1 MEKKLKEEDI
11 LNIIGNKSELFLNEY
26 NWDSIKDENH
36 YFFKIR
42 LNTNSTILFSCS
54 TSESTK
60 QKFFFENNYSLKDLH
75 YFERFKKIE
84 NINDIYIYLLTII
97 QEKNYEYEEIEEK
110 EEKKLKLIIKPYTTS
125 EKSFEFLLSKKLNDC
140 RKCEICDR
148 IHSGINYLRFMRDN
162 NLSHNIMNSNNNLYY
177 HINCN
182 YNNINNTTNSG
193 NNIISKILDEIN
205 LLKKENSMK
214 NEQIKN
220 LQKDLYEQNARF
232 SKENSYLK
240 EQLSLISKEKPKEEI
255 KPKEE
260 KEEKQPK
267 NEKEET
273 KSEEEK
279 EEKQPQKEMPDIASP
294 FVKDISETKIKSK
307 TSRPIKLM
315 LKTFKASN
323 KIFNKDP
330 NELKF
335 HSQIVNNLSSKGVN
349 DIFEVYT
356 SNVDNQDYLVS
367 KNGTN
372 NFLDIINLNNN
383 QIVTSLKGHTNTI
396 TMVRYFINYKG
407 KNEYLISAD
416 TNKNVIV
423 WDITNNFKLLHFIQ
437 TEYINHNIYSC
448 YIFFDNWDN
457 NYIFTSCGL
466 NRYEKNEASYTRM
479 YSLKDGKF
487 EKDIIDSNENNT
499 YYLLIWYHEG
509 YKINY
514 LIECCEEKIIIT
526 DFVKNDLYA
535 NLMPQGFKVLKYY
548 SGFIYNYEKKNGR
561 DFLCCSTSN
570 GCVAIWDLLNINLI
584 YFGKISKFELYNI
597 IQWNENY
604 ALISGGANKTIKI
617 FDLKKFKEV
626 NNIETGHSSNVNCI
640 KKIIHP
646 IFGESLLT
654 SGNDHK
660 IKLWTIND

>member
-1 MEKKLKEEDI
+1 MEKNLKEEDI

-54 TSESTK
+54 TSESTN
-60 QKFFFENNYSLKDLH
+60 QKFFFENNYSLKDLQ
-75 YFERFKKIE
+75 YYERFKKIE

-97 QEKNYEYEEIEEK
+97 QEKNFEFEEIEEK
-110 EEKKLKLIIKPYTTS
+110 EEKKMKLIIRPYTTS
-125 EKSFEFLLSKKLNDC
+125 EKSFEFFLPKKLNEC
-140 RKCEICDR
+140 KKCEICDR

-162 NLSHNIMNSNNNLYY
+162 NLNHNIMNSNNNLYY

-182 YNNINNTTNSG
+182 YNNINNNASGG

-205 LLKKENSMK
+205 LLKKENNMK

-220 LQKDLYEQNARF
+220 LQKDLHEQNARF
-232 SKENSYLK
+232 SKENNYLK
-240 EQLSLISKEKPKEEI
+240 EQLSLISKEKTKEEKEKEES

-260 KEEKQPK
+260 EEKIKPL
-267 NEKEET
+267 EVL
-273 KSEEEK
+273 
-279 EEKQPQKEMPDIASP
+279 P
-294 FVKDISETKIKSK
+294 FIRPIWAKDSIETKINNK
-307 TSRPIKLM
+307 TPRPIKLM

-335 HSQIVNNLSSKGVN
+335 HSLIVNNLSSKGVN

-356 SNVDNQDYLVS
+356 SNADNQDYLVS

-423 WDITNNFKLLHFIQ
+423 WDITDNFKLLHLIQ

-457 NYIFTSCGL
+457 NFIFTSCGL
-466 NRYEKNEASYTRM
+466 NKYEKNEASYTKM

-487 EKDIIDSNENNT
+487 VKDIIDSNENNT

-509 YKINY
+509 HKINY

-535 NLMPQGFKVLKYY
+535 NLMPHGFKVLKYY

-604 ALISGGANKTIKI
+604 AIISGGKNKTIKI
-617 FDLKKFKEV
+617 FDIRKFKEV
-626 NNIETGHSSNVNCI
+626 KSIETGHSSNVNCI
-640 KKIIHP
+640 KKIVHP
-646 IFGESLLT
+646 IYGESLLS

-660 IKLWTIND
+660 INLWTINSIND

>member
-1 MEKKLKEEDI
+1 MEKSLKEEDI
-11 LNIIGNKSELFLNEY
+11 LNIIGNKTELFLNEY

-54 TSESTK
+54 TSESTN
-60 QKFFFENNYSLKDLH
+60 QKFFFENNYSLKDLQ
-75 YFERFKKIE
+75 YYERFKKIE

-97 QEKNYEYEEIEEK
+97 QEKNFEFEEIEEK
-110 EEKKLKLIIKPYTTS
+110 EEKKMKLIIRPYTTS
-125 EKSFEFLLSKKLNDC
+125 EKSFEFFLPKKLNEC
-140 RKCEICDR
+140 KKCEICDR

-162 NLSHNIMNSNNNLYY
+162 NLNHNIMNSNNNLYY

-182 YNNINNTTNSG
+182 YNNINNNANGG

-205 LLKKENSMK
+205 LLKKENNMK

-220 LQKDLYEQNARF
+220 LQKDLHEQNARF
-232 SKENSYLK
+232 SKENNYLK
-240 EQLSLISKEKPKEEI
+240 EQLSLISKEKTKEEKEKEES

-260 KEEKQPK
+260 EEKIKPL
-267 NEKEET
+267 E
-273 KSEEEK
+273 
-279 EEKQPQKEMPDIASP
+279 ALP
-294 FVKDISETKIKSK
+294 FIRPIWAKDSIETKINNK
-307 TSRPIKLM
+307 TPRPIKLM

-335 HSQIVNNLSSKGVN
+335 HSLIVNNLSSKGVN

-356 SNVDNQDYLVS
+356 SNADNQDYLVS

-423 WDITNNFKLLHFIQ
+423 WDITDNFKLLHLIQ

-457 NYIFTSCGL
+457 NFIFTSCGL
-466 NRYEKNEASYTRM
+466 NKYEKNEASYTKM

-487 EKDIIDSNENNT
+487 VKDIIDSNENNT

-509 YKINY
+509 HKINY

-535 NLMPQGFKVLKYY
+535 NLMPHGFKVLKYY

-604 ALISGGANKTIKI
+604 AIISGGKNKTIKI
-617 FDLKKFKEV
+617 FDIRKFKEV
-626 NNIETGHSSNVNCI
+626 KSIETGHSSNVNCI
-640 KKIIHP
+640 KKIVHP
-646 IFGESLLT
+646 IYGESLLS

-660 IKLWTIND
+660 INLWTINSIND

>member
-1 MEKKLKEEDI
+1 MEKSLKEEDI
-11 LNIIGNKSELFLNEY
+11 LNIIGNKTELFLNEY

-54 TSESTK
+54 TSESTN
-60 QKFFFENNYSLKDLH
+60 QKFFFENNYSLKDLQ

-97 QEKNYEYEEIEEK
+97 QEKNFEFEEIEEK
-110 EEKKLKLIIKPYTTS
+110 EEKKMKLIIRPYTTS
-125 EKSFEFLLSKKLNDC
+125 EKSFEFFLPKKLNDYK
-140 RKCEICDR
+140 KCEICDR

-162 NLSHNIMNSNNNLYY
+162 NLNHNIMNSNNNLYY

-182 YNNINNTTNSG
+182 YNNINNNTSSG

-205 LLKKENSMK
+205 LLKKENNMK

-220 LQKDLYEQNARF
+220 LQKDLHEQNARF
-232 SKENSYLK
+232 SKENNYLK
-240 EQLSLISKEKPKEEI
+240 EQLSLISKEKTKEEKEKEES

-260 KEEKQPK
+260 EEKIKPL
-267 NEKEET
+267 E
-273 KSEEEK
+273 
-279 EEKQPQKEMPDIASP
+279 ALP
-294 FVKDISETKIKSK
+294 FIRPIWAKDSIETKINNK
-307 TSRPIKLM
+307 TPRPIKLM

-335 HSQIVNNLSSKGVN
+335 HSLIVNNLSSKGVN

-423 WDITNNFKLLHFIQ
+423 WDITDNFKLLHLIQ

-457 NYIFTSCGL
+457 NFIFTSCGL
-466 NRYEKNEASYTRM
+466 NKYEKNEASYTKM

-487 EKDIIDSNENNT
+487 VKDIIDSNENNT

-509 YKINY
+509 HKINY

-535 NLMPQGFKVLKYY
+535 NLMPHGFKVLKYY

-604 ALISGGANKTIKI
+604 AIISGGKNKTIKI
-617 FDLKKFKEV
+617 FDIRKFKEV
-626 NNIETGHSSNVNCI
+626 KSIETGHSSNVNCI
-640 KKIIHP
+640 KKIVHP
-646 IFGESLLT
+646 IYGESLLS

-660 IKLWTIND
+660 INLWTINSIND

>member
-1 MEKKLKEEDI
+1 MEKSLKEEDI
-11 LNIIGNKSELFLNEY
+11 LNIIGNKTELFLNEY

-54 TSESTK
+54 TSESTN
-60 QKFFFENNYSLKDLH
+60 QKFFFENNYSLKDLQ

-97 QEKNYEYEEIEEK
+97 QEKNFEFEEIEEK
-110 EEKKLKLIIKPYTTS
+110 EEKKMKLIIRPYTTS
-125 EKSFEFLLSKKLNDC
+125 EKSFEFFLPKKLNEC
-140 RKCEICDR
+140 KKCEICDR

-162 NLSHNIMNSNNNLYY
+162 NLNHNIMNSNNNLYY

-182 YNNINNTTNSG
+182 YNNINNNASGG

-205 LLKKENSMK
+205 LLKKENNMK

-220 LQKDLYEQNARF
+220 LQKDLHEQNARF
-232 SKENSYLK
+232 SKENNYLK
-240 EQLSLISKEKPKEEI
+240 EQLSLISKEKTKEEKEKEES

-260 KEEKQPK
+260 EEKIKPL
-267 NEKEET
+267 EVL
-273 KSEEEK
+273 
-279 EEKQPQKEMPDIASP
+279 P
-294 FVKDISETKIKSK
+294 FIRPIWAKDSIETKINNK
-307 TSRPIKLM
+307 TPRPIKLM

-335 HSQIVNNLSSKGVN
+335 HSLIVNNLSSKGVN

-356 SNVDNQDYLVS
+356 SNADNQDYLVS

-423 WDITNNFKLLHFIQ
+423 WDITDNFKLLHLIQ

-457 NYIFTSCGL
+457 NFIFTSCGL
-466 NRYEKNEASYTRM
+466 NKYEKNEASYTKM

-487 EKDIIDSNENNT
+487 VKDIIDSNENNT

-509 YKINY
+509 HKINY

-535 NLMPQGFKVLKYY
+535 NLMPHGFKVLKYY

-604 ALISGGANKTIKI
+604 AIISGGKNKTIKI
-617 FDLKKFKEV
+617 FDIRKFKEV
-626 NNIETGHSSNVNCI
+626 KSIETGHSSNVNCI
-640 KKIIHP
+640 KKIVHP
-646 IFGESLLT
+646 IYGESLLS

-660 IKLWTIND
+660 INLWTINSIND

>member
-1 MEKKLKEEDI
+1 MEKSLKEEDI
-11 LNIIGNKSELFLNEY
+11 LNIIGNKTELFLNEY
-26 NWDSIKDENH
+26 NWDSTKDENH

-54 TSESTK
+54 TSESTN
-60 QKFFFENNYSLKDLH
+60 QKFFFENNYSLKDLQ
-75 YFERFKKIE
+75 YYERFKKIE

-97 QEKNYEYEEIEEK
+97 QEKNFEFEEIEEK
-110 EEKKLKLIIKPYTTS
+110 EEKKMKLIIRPYTTS
-125 EKSFEFLLSKKLNDC
+125 EKSFEFFLPKKLNEC
-140 RKCEICDR
+140 KKCEICDR

-162 NLSHNIMNSNNNLYY
+162 NLNHNIMNSNNNLYY

-182 YNNINNTTNSG
+182 YNNINNNANGG

-205 LLKKENSMK
+205 LLKKENNMK

-220 LQKDLYEQNARF
+220 LQKDLHEQNARF
-232 SKENSYLK
+232 SKENNYLK
-240 EQLSLISKEKPKEEI
+240 EQLSLISKEKTKEEKEKEES

-260 KEEKQPK
+260 EEKIKPL
-267 NEKEET
+267 E
-273 KSEEEK
+273 
-279 EEKQPQKEMPDIASP
+279 ALP
-294 FVKDISETKIKSK
+294 FIRPIWAKDSIETKINNK
-307 TSRPIKLM
+307 TPRPIKLM

-335 HSQIVNNLSSKGVN
+335 HSLIVNNLSSKGVN

-356 SNVDNQDYLVS
+356 SNADNQDYLVS

-423 WDITNNFKLLHFIQ
+423 WDITDNFKLLHLIQ

-457 NYIFTSCGL
+457 NFIFTSCGL
-466 NRYEKNEASYTRM
+466 NKYEKNEASYTKM

-487 EKDIIDSNENNT
+487 VKDIIDSNENNT

-509 YKINY
+509 HKINY

-535 NLMPQGFKVLKYY
+535 NLMPHGFKVLKYY

-604 ALISGGANKTIKI
+604 AIISGGKNKTIKI
-617 FDLKKFKEV
+617 FDIRKFKEV
-626 NNIETGHSSNVNCI
+626 KSIETGHSSNVNCI
-640 KKIIHP
+640 KKIVHP
-646 IFGESLLT
+646 IYGESLLS

-660 IKLWTIND
+660 INLWTINSIND

>member
-1 MEKKLKEEDI
+1 MERNLKEEDI
-11 LNIIGNKSELFLNEY
+11 LNIINNKNDLFLNEY
-26 NWDSIKDENH
+26 NWDSIRDDNH

-42 LNTNSTILFSCS
+42 LNINSTILFSCS

-60 QKFFFENNYSLKDLH
+60 QKYFFENNFSLKDLH
-75 YFERFKKIE
+75 YYERFKKIE

-97 QEKNYEYEEIEEK
+97 QEKNYEFEEIDEK
-110 EEKKLKLIIKPYTTS
+110 DEKKMKLIIKPYTAS
-125 EKSFEFLLSKKLNDC
+125 EKSLEFLLSKKVNDC
-140 RKCEICDR
+140 KKCEICDR

-182 YNNINNTTNSG
+182 YNNINSSPNNG

-220 LQKDLYEQNARF
+220 LQKNLNEQSARF
-232 SKENSYLK
+232 SKENNYLK
-240 EQLSLISKEKPKEEI
+240 EQLSLISKVKSKEESQPKEEI
-255 KPKEE
+255 
-260 KEEKQPK
+260 QPTQ
-267 NEKEET
+267 E
-273 KSEEEK
+273 SPVAS
-279 EEKQPQKEMPDIASP
+279 QSIA
-294 FVKDISETKIKSK
+294 KDSIETKIKAK
-307 TSRPIKLM
+307 TPRPIKLM

-335 HSQIVNNLSSKGVN
+335 HSLIVKNLSSKGVN

-356 SNVDNQDYLVS
+356 SNADNQDYLVS

-383 QIVTSLKGHTNTI
+383 QVVTSLKGHTNTI

-423 WDITNNFKLLHFIQ
+423 WDITDNFKLLHLIQ

-448 YIFFDNWDN
+448 YIFFDTWDN
-457 NYIFTSCGL
+457 NFIFTSCGS
-466 NRYEKNEASYTRM
+466 NKYEKNEASFTKM
-479 YSLKDGKF
+479 YSFKDGKF

-509 YKINY
+509 HKTNY
-514 LIECCEEKIIIT
+514 LIECCEEKIIIS

-535 NLMPQGFKVLKYY
+535 NLMPQGFKVFKYY
-548 SGFIYNYEKKNGR
+548 GGFIYNFEKKNGR

-604 ALISGGANKTIKI
+604 AIISGGANKTIKI

-626 NNIETGHSSNVNCI
+626 KNIETGHSSKINCV
-640 KKIIHP
+640 KKIMHP
-646 IFGESLLT
+646 IYGESLLT

-660 IKLWTIND
+660 INLWIIND

>member
-1 MEKKLKEEDI
+1 M
-11 LNIIGNKSELFLNEY
+11 
-26 NWDSIKDENH
+26 
-36 YFFKIR
+36 
-42 LNTNSTILFSCS
+42 
-54 TSESTK
+54 
-60 QKFFFENNYSLKDLH
+60 
-75 YFERFKKIE
+75 
-84 NINDIYIYLLTII
+84 
-97 QEKNYEYEEIEEK
+97 
-110 EEKKLKLIIKPYTTS
+110 KLIIKPYTNS
-125 EKSFEFLLSKKLNDC
+125 EKSFEFLLSKKMNDC

-162 NLSHNIMNSNNNLYY
+162 NLSHNNMNSNNNLYY

-232 SKENSYLK
+232 SKENNYLK

-260 KEEKQPK
+260 KEEIKPK
-267 NEKEET
+267 IELPGINPLT
-273 KSEEEK
+273 K
-279 EEKQPQKEMPDIASP
+279 DTI
-294 FVKDISETKIKSK
+294 DTKNKSK
-307 TSRPIKLM
+307 TYRPIKLM
-315 LKTFKASN
+315 LKTFKILN

-356 SNVDNQDYLVS
+356 SNVDNHDYLVS

-372 NFLDIINLNNN
+372 NFLDIINLKNN
-383 QIVTSLKGHTNTI
+383 QIVTSLKGHTSTI

-416 TNKNVIV
+416 TDKNVIV
-423 WDITNNFKLLHFIQ
+423 WDITDNFNLLHFIQ

-466 NRYEKNEASYTRM
+466 NKYEKNEASYTKM

-509 YKINY
+509 HKINY

-535 NLMPQGFKVLKYY
+535 NLKPQGFKVLKYY

-584 YFGKISKFELYNI
+584 YFGKISKVELYNI
-597 IQWNENY
+597 IQWNDNY
-604 ALISGGANKTIKI
+604 ALISGGTNKTIKI

-626 NNIETGHSSNVNCI
+626 KSIETGHSSNVNCI
-640 KKIIHP
+640 KKIMHP
-646 IFGESLLT
+646 TYRESLLT

-660 IKLWTIND
+660 INLWTIND

>member
-1 MEKKLKEEDI
+1 MEKNLKEEDI

-42 LNTNSTILFSCS
+42 LNTNNTILFSCS

-60 QKFFFENNYSLKDLH
+60 QKFFFENNFSLKDLH
-75 YFERFKKIE
+75 YYERFKKIE

-97 QEKNYEYEEIEEK
+97 QEKNFEFEEIEEK
-110 EEKKLKLIIKPYTTS
+110 EEKKMKLIIKPYITS

-205 LLKKENSMK
+205 LLKKENRMK

-220 LQKDLYEQNARF
+220 LQKDLLEQNTRF
-232 SKENSYLK
+232 SKENNYLK
-240 EQLSLISKEKPKEEI
+240 EKLSLISKEKLKEEI

-260 KEEKQPK
+260 KEEIQPK
-267 NEKEET
+267 IELPN
-273 KSEEEK
+273 
-279 EEKQPQKEMPDIASP
+279 IASSLA
-294 FVKDISETKIKSK
+294 KDSIDTKIKNK
-307 TSRPIKLM
+307 TPRPIKLM

-323 KIFNKDP
+323 KIFNKEP
-330 NELKF
+330 NELKY

-383 QIVTSLKGHTNTI
+383 QIITSLKGHTNTI

-407 KNEYLISAD
+407 KNEYLLSAD
-416 TNKNVIV
+416 TDKYVIV
-423 WDITNNFKLLHFIQ
+423 WDITDNFKLLHKIQ

-457 NYIFTSCGL
+457 NFIFTSCGL
-466 NRYEKNEASYTRM
+466 NKYVKNEASYTKM
-479 YSLKDGKF
+479 YSFKDGKF

-535 NLMPQGFKVLKYY
+535 NLEPQGFKVLKYY
-548 SGFIYNYEKKNGR
+548 SGFIYNYEKKKGR

-626 NNIETGHSSNVNCI
+626 KNIETGHSSNVNCI

-660 IKLWTIND
+660 INLWTIND

>member
-1 MEKKLKEEDI
+1 MEKSLKEEDI
-11 LNIIGNKSELFLNEY
+11 LNIIGNKTELFLNEY

-54 TSESTK
+54 TSESTN
-60 QKFFFENNYSLKDLH
+60 QKFFFENNYSLKDLQ
-75 YFERFKKIE
+75 YYERFKKIE

-97 QEKNYEYEEIEEK
+97 QEKNFEFEEIEEK
-110 EEKKLKLIIKPYTTS
+110 EEKKMKLIIRPYTTS
-125 EKSFEFLLSKKLNDC
+125 EKSFEFFLPKKLNDYK
-140 RKCEICDR
+140 KCEICDR

-162 NLSHNIMNSNNNLYY
+162 NLNHNIMNSNNNLYY

-182 YNNINNTTNSG
+182 YNNINNNASGG

-205 LLKKENSMK
+205 LLKKENNMK

-220 LQKDLYEQNARF
+220 LQKDLHEQNARF
-232 SKENSYLK
+232 SKENNYLK
-240 EQLSLISKEKPKEEI
+240 EQLSLISKEKAKEES

-260 KEEKQPK
+260 KEKIKPLEVL
-267 NEKEET
+267 
-273 KSEEEK
+273 
-279 EEKQPQKEMPDIASP
+279 P
-294 FVKDISETKIKSK
+294 FIRPIWAKDSIETKINNK
-307 TSRPIKLM
+307 TPRPIKLM

-335 HSQIVNNLSSKGVN
+335 HSLIVNNLSSKGVN

-383 QIVTSLKGHTNTI
+383 QIVTSLKGHTNSI

-423 WDITNNFKLLHFIQ
+423 WDITDNFKLLHLIQ

-457 NYIFTSCGL
+457 NFIFTSCGL
-466 NRYEKNEASYTRM
+466 NKYEKNEASYTKM

-487 EKDIIDSNENNT
+487 VKDIIDSNENNT

-509 YKINY
+509 HKINY
-514 LIECCEEKIIIT
+514 LIECCEQKIIIT

-548 SGFIYNYEKKNGR
+548 SGFIYNYEKKSGR

-604 ALISGGANKTIKI
+604 AIISGGKNKTIKI
-617 FDLKKFKEV
+617 FDIRKFKEV
-626 NNIETGHSSNVNCI
+626 KSIETGHSSNVNCI
-640 KKIIHP
+640 KKIVHP
-646 IFGESLLT
+646 IYGESLLS

-660 IKLWTIND
+660 INLWTINSIND